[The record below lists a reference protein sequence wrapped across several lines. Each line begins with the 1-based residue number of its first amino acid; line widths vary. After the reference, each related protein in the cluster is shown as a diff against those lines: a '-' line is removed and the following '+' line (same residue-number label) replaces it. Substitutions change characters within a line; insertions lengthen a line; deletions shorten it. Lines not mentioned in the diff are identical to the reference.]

1 MLKTLGI
8 HRYRGIDAL
17 ELDGLGPLNVLVGA
31 NGAGKTTVLEALV
44 LLVSGGQPDVVPRL
58 AAVRGLDVALDAPKA
73 ARDLYWAP
81 MFFNLEVNS
90 PAVFTG
96 VQTAGPKL
104 EVSMQIEKANFREV
118 PITQGQPDAFLL
130 SAEEEQLVFRFASNG
145 IENERRMILGEG
157 AIRIDG
163 VNVRPRIPSAYIS
176 PHSGDS
182 ADEAKDLA
190 KLQQTKQLDVVIDA
204 LQRVEPRIQGIEVS
218 VSGGRPVIFCDLGL
232 SELIPLSSLG
242 GGILRITRLL
252 LTISS
257 APGGIALIDEVETGL
272 HHSAMSTAWTAIR
285 SAADQFRTQV
295 VTTTHSRECIWA
307 AHAALG
313 EDGFRLIRVE
323 RPNGKTKAI
332 PYTPEALAGAVGF
345 NMEVR

>member
-1 MLKTLGI
+1 MLKTLEI
-8 HRYRGIDAL
+8 RRYRGIEAL
-17 ELDGLGPLNVLVGA
+17 TLDDLGQLNVLVGA

-44 LLVSGGQPDVVPRL
+44 LLVSGGQPAVVPRL

-81 MFFNLEVNS
+81 MFFNLDVSS
-90 PAVFTG
+90 PVVFSGIQATG
-96 VQTAGPKL
+96 HKL
-104 EVSMQIEKANFREV
+104 EVSMRIEKANVRDV
-118 PITQGQPDAFLL
+118 PITKGQLDAFLM
-130 SAEEEQLVFRFASNG
+130 SAEEEQLVFRFAANG
-145 IENERRMILGEG
+145 IKNERRMILGEG

-163 VNVRPRIPSAYIS
+163 ANVRPGIASAYIS

-190 KLQQTKQLDVVIDA
+190 KLQRTKRLDVVIEA
-204 LQRVEPRIQGIEVS
+204 LRQVEPRIQGVEVS
-218 VSGGRPVIFCDLGL
+218 VAGGQPVIFCDIGL
-232 SELIPLSSLG
+232 PVLVPLSSLG

-257 APGGIALIDEVETGL
+257 APGGVALLDEVETGL

-285 SAADQFRTQV
+285 TAAAEFNTQV
-295 VTTTHSRECIWA
+295 LATTHSLECIQA
-307 AHAALG
+307 AHDVLG
-313 EDGFRLIRVE
+313 DEDFRLIRLE
-323 RPNGKTKAI
+323 RQNGMTRATH
-332 PYTPEALAGAVGF
+332 YSAAALDGAVKF

>member
-1 MLKTLGI
+1 MLKTLEI
-8 HRYRGIDAL
+8 RRYRGIDSLAL
-17 ELDGLGPLNVLVGA
+17 DDLGQLNVLVGA

-81 MFFNLEVNS
+81 MFFNLEVNT

-96 VQTAGPKL
+96 TETTGRRL
-104 EVSMQIEKANFREV
+104 ELSMRIEKANIRDV
-118 PITQGQPDAFLL
+118 PITKGQMDAFLV
-130 SAEEEQLVFRFASNG
+130 SAEEEQLVFRFTANG
-145 IENERRMILGEG
+145 IKNERRMILGEG

-163 VNVRPRIPSAYIS
+163 ANVRPGIPSAYIS

-190 KLQQTKQLDVVIDA
+190 KLQQTKRLDVVIEA
-204 LQRVEPRIQGIEVS
+204 LRQVEPRIQGVEVT
-218 VSGGRPVIFCDLGL
+218 VAGGQPVIFCDIGL
-232 SELIPLSSLG
+232 PVLVPLSSLG

-257 APGGIALIDEVETGL
+257 APGGVALLDEVETGL
-272 HHSAMSTAWTAIR
+272 HHSAMSTAWAAIL
-285 SAADQFRTQV
+285 SAAMQFNTQV
-295 VTTTHSRECIWA
+295 LATTHSLECIQA
-307 AHAALG
+307 ARDVLG
-313 EDGFRLIRVE
+313 DGDFRLIRLE
-323 RPNGKTKAI
+323 RPDGTTRATHYSAK
-332 PYTPEALAGAVGF
+332 ALAGAFKF